1 MTEDSRLNKAQR
13 GQKTEIEL
21 INKEVWKKRKEKKRC
36 SIEDTDSCLI
46 WNEFNTVA
54 EELVSSKSQNI
65 TTGY

>member
-1 MTEDSRLNKAQR
+1 MTEDSRLNKAQT

-21 INKEVWKKRKEKKRC
+21 INKEVWKKRKEIKRC

-46 WNEFNTVA
+46 WNEFNIVV